1 MLHRRFLLPRGRR
14 PRHYEIVD
22 IVIVDLRAIVDGG
35 VGDVAADVIDN
46 VGHDLAVM
54 LGHGGRGLLDHLIGG
69 RPGLFGMGFGV
80 GFWLIVLV
88 CHWLRAWPALI
99 GLLWFGFGGGRR
111 EDDLA
116 DILQIIVSFFMQGGS
131 ISVFVI
137 IYSSGRGIGRG
148 ALLISVIEVERRVLR
163 AVCLSRRFRWL
174 LGGLCVLSLL
184 RLLILAML
192 IRII

>member
-1 MLHRRFLLPRGRR
+1 M
-14 PRHYEIVD
+14 
-22 IVIVDLRAIVDGG
+22 
-35 VGDVAADVIDN
+35 AADVIDN

-69 RPGLFGMGFGV
+69 GPGLFGMGLGFGF

-88 CHWLRAWPALI
+88 CHWLRARAALI
-99 GLLWFGFGGGRR
+99 GLLWFGLGGGRR

-148 ALLISVIEVERRVLR
+148 ALLISVIEVQRRVLG
-163 AVCLSRRFRWL
+163 AVRLSRRFRWL
-174 LGGLCVLSLL
+174 LGGRCVLSLL

>member
-1 MLHRRFLLPRGRR
+1 LLLLRFLLPRGRR

-22 IVIVDLRAIVDGG
+22 IVIVDLRAIVYGG

-69 RPGLFGMGFGV
+69 GPRLFGMRLGFGF
-80 GFWLIVLV
+80 GFRLVVLV

-99 GLLWFGFGGGRR
+99 CLLWFGLGGGRR

-116 DILQIIVSFFMQGGS
+116 DILQVIVSFFM
-131 ISVFVI
+131 
-137 IYSSGRGIGRG
+137 
-148 ALLISVIEVERRVLR
+148 
-163 AVCLSRRFRWL
+163 
-174 LGGLCVLSLL
+174 
-184 RLLILAML
+184 
-192 IRII
+192 

>member
-1 MLHRRFLLPRGRR
+1 MLLLRFLLPRGRR

-22 IVIVDLRAIVDGG
+22 IVIVNLRAIVDGG
-35 VGDVAADVIDN
+35 VGDVAADVIDD

-69 RPGLFGMGFGV
+69 GPGLFGMGFGF
-80 GFWLIVLV
+80 GFRLIVLV
-88 CHWLRAWPALI
+88 CHWLRARAALI
-99 GLLWFGFGGGRR
+99 CLLWFGLGGGRR

-148 ALLISVIEVERRVLR
+148 ALLISVIEVQRRVLG
-163 AVCLSRRFRWL
+163 AVRLSRLFRWL
-174 LGGLCVLSLL
+174 LGGRCVLSF
-184 RLLILAML
+184 RLLILALLLRM
-192 IRII
+192 I